1 MLQLNGANAIKEFK
15 REVLNSTSLFFNYN
29 GTYLFTKPVQINNTK
44 L

>member
-15 REVLNSTSLFFNYN
+15 REVRNSTSLFFNCN
-29 GTYLFTKPVQINNTK
+29 EAYLFTKPVQINNIK